1 VQEILGYFQEW
12 LENSEEPMENITGE
26 KEMSG
31 KRKMNLNTV
40 PYWEKAYG
48 KKRDLKSHKNV
59 HFRGDIKI
67 VGKEDDVQECKE
79 CHKTLPLIAFTT
91 STLRS
96 DEAYFL
102 KKVCRECSTTLAAE
116 RWAIKKNAPP
126 EPKKCDCCHKNKKLE
141 IDHIHGTTKV
151 RGWLCRNCNSGVGIL
166 EDTLEGVLQAAIYL
180 EPDMKKIIETLE
192 GIK

>member
-1 VQEILGYFQEW
+1 
-12 LENSEEPMENITGE
+12 MENITGE

-67 VGKEDDVQECKE
+67 VGKEEDVQECKE

-126 EPKKCDCCHKNKKLE
+126 RAKE
-141 IDHIHGTTKV
+141 V
-151 RGWLCRNCNSGVGIL
+151 RLLPQKQKTRNRSYSRNN
-166 EDTLEGVLQAAIYL
+166 
-180 EPDMKKIIETLE
+180 
-192 GIK
+192 